1 MAAVSQRAWD
11 KMKANSKAPRA
22 SMLSILDWEDAWSRK
37 EPFPFTPSV
46 AEINGLDA
54 ALDLYLGE
62 GPEAVWARHG
72 LTARATR
79 AGALAMGLAIW
90 AKDEAIA
97 SPTTTAIRTPAGIDE
112 PALRREARE
121 RYGVVFSSGRGET
134 LGKLTRIGHM
144 GLSGKT
150 ALVTG
155 AAQGIGKAIAKRL
168 AEDGAMVIVSD
179 INAEGANAAATQI
192 GTGAMAIPADISDP
206 ADVAS
211 MFAEIERQ
219 AGGVDILVNNASIV
233 PFIAWDEVD
242 LNHWRKIID
251 VNLTGTFIVTRAA
264 TDQMRAKKKAG
275 RVISIGSNTFFAGTP
290 NMAAYVAAKGGII
303 GFTRALAT
311 EIGKHGI
318 TVNAVTPGLIES
330 EGVKESLHRN
340 AFEFVEMLQAV
351 KGRGQPEHIA
361 DVVAFLA
368 SEDARWMTG
377 QTVNVDAGMVRY

>member
-1 MAAVSQRAWD
+1 M
-11 KMKANSKAPRA
+11 M
-22 SMLSILDWEDAWSRK
+22 
-37 EPFPFTPSV
+37 
-46 AEINGLDA
+46 
-54 ALDLYLGE
+54 
-62 GPEAVWARHG
+62 
-72 LTARATR
+72 
-79 AGALAMGLAIW
+79 
-90 AKDEAIA
+90 
-97 SPTTTAIRTPAGIDE
+97 
-112 PALRREARE
+112 
-121 RYGVVFSSGRGET
+121 SGR
-134 LGKLTRIGHM
+134 
-144 GLSGKT
+144 LSGKT